1 MRRIVEIVKKSY
13 VSTKNNQLQISQ
25 NGELVGCVPLED
37 LGVLILNDPSCL
49 ITQQAIV
56 ASQQENV
63 AIVFCDQKRNPISTL
78 LPDTTGNSLH
88 TKVLRDQISAKESTK
103 NRLWQ
108 SIVRE
113 KLRNQANLLKKLDRN
128 YLYVSR
134 LIPKV
139 KSGDSANLEAQAARH
154 YWKQLFGPDFLRR
167 VDTPIN
173 AHLNYGYAI
182 VRACIAR
189 SIAATGLHPAIGLN
203 HRNQYNPLVLADD
216 LIEPFRPWVDEIVY
230 EITNTHGELELNQ
243 SNKRKL
249 LQILETKVF
258 RNDERLPLMTAF
270 ERLAADLKKALSKN
284 EKSINWFQRL

>member
-1 MRRIVEIVKKSY
+1 MRRIVEIVNKSY

-56 ASQQENV
+56 ASQQENI
-63 AIVFCDQKRNPISTL
+63 AIVFCDQRRNPISTL
-78 LPDTTGNSLH
+78 LPDTMGNTLH

-108 SIVRE
+108 CIVRE

-128 YLYVSR
+128 HLYVSR
-134 LIPKV
+134 LISKV
-139 KSGDSANLEAQAARH
+139 KSGDSTNLEAQAARH

-167 VDTPIN
+167 ADTPIN

-230 EITNTHGELELNQ
+230 EMTKTHGELELNQ
-243 SNKRKL
+243 NNKRKL
-249 LQILETKVF
+249 LQILETKVI
-258 RNDERLPLMTAF
+258 RNDERLPLMSAF
-270 ERLAADLKKALSKN
+270 ERLAADLKKALSEN
-284 EKSINWFQRL
+284 QKSIDWFQRL